1 MDAKPSRMSYAKQVA
16 SKKRISEPRMNT
28 DVHGWPEHR
37 HLACGARASSPAQLE
52 L

>member
-1 MDAKPSRMSYAKQVA
+1 MDAKPSRMSYAKQA
-16 SKKRISEPRMNT
+16 GSKITLSEPRMNT